1 MGFSQD
7 FMSSYPSSSF
17 GYYRGTPYWG
27 GEGSGKGNSVA
38 GTNVFTQ
45 GQGPSSGSSGWEPSI
60 MYLFI
65 FVFAEMVVFGILAR
79 KL

>member
-7 FMSSYPSSSF
+7 YLSSYPSSSF

-27 GEGSGKGNSVA
+27 GEGSGKGASVA

-45 GQGPSSGSSGWEPSI
+45 GQGPGASTGWEPSI

-65 FVFAEMVVFGILAR
+65 FVIVEMVVFGILAA

>member
-1 MGFSQD
+1 MGFGKD
-7 FMSSYPSSSF
+7 YESSYPSSSF

-27 GEGSGKGNSVA
+27 GEGSGKGNDVA
-38 GTNVFTQ
+38 GANVFTQ
-45 GQGPSSGSSGWEPSI
+45 GQGPIGNTGWEPSI

-65 FVFAEMVVFGILAR
+65 FVIAEMVIFGILAA